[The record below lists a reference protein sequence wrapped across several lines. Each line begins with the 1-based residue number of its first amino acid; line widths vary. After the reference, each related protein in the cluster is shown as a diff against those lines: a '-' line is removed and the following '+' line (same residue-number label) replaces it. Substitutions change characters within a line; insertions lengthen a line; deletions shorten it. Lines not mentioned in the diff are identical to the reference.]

1 MRLSHMLTGL
11 LHLYTKMYRKIML
24 EKFGYLPT
32 YPYEP
37 PIPVD
42 IPYQNEYSKQAYQN
56 IGFKRKGKRYN
67 SDSVVN
73 PIPYQKRIRS

>member
-1 MRLSHMLTGL
+1 
-11 LHLYTKMYRKIML
+11 MYRKIML

-37 PIPVD
+37 LTPVD
-42 IPYQNEYSKQAYQN
+42 IPYQNDFLIYLYQN
-56 IGFKRKGKRYN
+56 IGFKRIPKSYN